1 MLNLVFM
8 RKFFIVLF
16 GFLLMSSSLVRAYAQ
31 GQGQPVRIRTTTIKI
46 HNNVHKAPYH
56 GDAVTS
62 SYSEPAALLTLWFH
76 YAAENAEVLI
86 TKDEETV
93 AEETFD
99 MSANEQLECDFSEC
113 EAGEYTVY
121 VYVQGELLLADCLT
135 VME

>member
-1 MLNLVFM
+1 
-8 RKFFIVLF
+8 
-16 GFLLMSSSLVRAYAQ
+16 MSSSLVGAYAQ

-62 SYSEPAALLTLWFH
+62 SYSEPVALLTLWFH

-86 TKDEETV
+86 TKDGETV

-121 VYVQGELLLADCLT
+121 VAVDGVVQ
-135 VME
+135 VMEILNVY

>member
-46 HNNVHKAPYH
+46 HNNVHKAPYR
-56 GDAVTS
+56 GDAITS

-121 VYVQGELLLADCLT
+121 VAVDGVVQ
-135 VME
+135 VMEILNVY